1 MSMNGL
7 PQGEKYIRNHRFHKR
22 WHKVLMCLS
31 SIVAF
36 CTICALILPAI
47 TMERTCPIPEHIHTD
62 ACYTKVSSVQKV
74 IPICTPKTLNV
85 HQHTSDCYGADGEV
99 NCGYADFVV
108 HTHDAEC
115 YDENGELWCPLP
127 EIATHEH
134 TDACYAQAGGELI
147 CGHDETDG
155 STGHTHDESCYGEDG
170 KLQCS
175 LPESEAVE
183 EHHHTDACYAEG
195 RGELA
200 CGKTE
205 VILHRHVAACYDENG
220 SLICGKMQVL
230 QHRHSD
236 ACFRKTEVSADIDR
250 LTCTNTDEHHVHTDR
265 CYGTWVL
272 SCGLEEHT
280 HTKSCYT
287 QQTREPLS
295 GKEEHTHNDACYD
308 ESGTLICGFEEH
320 THTESCHD
328 AAGSTQEFT
337 YTDSELSMRVTV
349 KSPAPLAERTE
360 LSVQPADDLRQTRAD
375 IQDGAEQWI
384 VRQIA
389 LTHAGKALDTSGMT
403 MTAEITVQKNVLAP
417 LYSSLTEQAEA
428 APEAAPEADAGITL
442 AVMQKNGTQA
452 LQELKSVTIA
462 PDEDMPVIHAE
473 IRSGTIAV
481 LATTAN
487 PHYQVQY
494 YAYIPRF
501 STSGNNALKVFDT
514 SGGVLPKN
522 NQTNKTKEIY
532 LEPAGGTTNK
542 NAGNATELYRVKT
555 ENVLTKMYTP
565 NEFEY
570 IKAPN
575 PSYIN
580 KLSENS
586 NYTLKEIWVL
596 RSGKDADSTNP
607 ADWEVYGTDIHFTNR
622 SGITGHNLI
631 YITDNTVIRMIYD
644 CDTSSQSLPATF
656 YDYDITNGM
665 NSSGRWMSGTTGIN
679 IPANYGTSRNGQRT
693 WTSYR
698 DVLAF
703 GNDNCGT
710 GMSRYIFDGVFLN
723 KYSTRYLNGGISTP
737 VSNFDQFGC
746 TFELV
751 ESLDSDGNIV
761 YNPWLVAPKLFSDG
775 SANGKHTYSGSSLTF
790 SQVGDTYTLSSATV
804 SSVGSIDQLDRFFH
818 PSPRATTTYT
828 NIFTNDFWPLDA
840 ASNRTDPLFGGSTSV
855 PFAGFT
861 PDGVVNAD
869 GSQKTNP
876 AFAGSNG
883 SFPASDDGQAHNSF
897 FGMQYA
903 MEFTLAEDYVGPLEY
918 YFFGDDDMWVFL
930 DGRLVCDIGGVHTS
944 VGEYVDLWDY
954 LEKGK
959 SGAHTLSFFYTER
972 GASGSTCYMSFTLPS
987 VSGINIEQKTGNLTV
1002 KKEVIGVEDAA
1013 KNFEF
1018 SIRFYDQN
1026 GNTVLDDYS
1035 YNKTDAAGAVSNDLI
1050 LHEGSTFTLK
1060 AGEQIEIKY
1069 LPIGMRYQITE
1080 QNSGG
1085 YSVTNTVNG
1094 AISSGTT
1101 AVGTVIKDSLNQVV
1115 FTNTLDSVGL
1125 VMQKVDQDGNPL
1137 SGAAFRLKNSKGEI
1151 MNFVQTDEGVYA
1163 VPSGGT
1169 SYLQLSTAE
1178 QQGAAY
1184 YIASAADQSFVL
1196 AQDLSSPYRAR
1207 IRKKDGSSAQKV
1219 YIYRQADGS
1228 YSFRS
1233 ALNDKWLDLDN
1244 GRPDNGTAVHF
1255 WENGSVPTAH
1265 DNQKWYLIVNDDGSF
1280 KIKPRVAV
1288 LHKDKA
1294 VMDLN
1299 AANLSP
1305 GEVIQAWTDNGSNAQ
1320 KWLLVP
1326 VDPAKAPT
1334 TVTELT
1340 CGENAVLRISGLL
1353 PGTYTLV
1360 ETNAPADYQNS
1371 LGDVELRVK
1380 ADGSVEK
1387 LGANSLVTT
1396 ESSGGNM
1403 VVKVMNRRTDRSLTL
1418 EKQVVHSDTT
1428 QAFPFTIT
1436 YINADGKVITAAS
1449 PKLSGGASSGPVTIP
1464 YGVMV
1469 TIREEKH
1476 DGFALTFYNGGTL
1489 LESDGDSCT
1498 FRMTEN
1504 ITIKAVNTAGYA
1516 LPSTGGGVVWY
1527 RLTGLLLLMT
1537 AGLLYILCLRRRR
1550 ERGPK

>member
-1 MSMNGL
+1 MSMNDL
-7 PQGEKYIRNHRFHKR
+7 PQGEKYIRKHRFHKR
-22 WHKVLMCLS
+22 WHKVLMGLS

-47 TMERTCPIPEHIHTD
+47 TMERTCPTPEHIHTD
-62 ACYTKVSSVQKV
+62 ACYTQQARE
-74 IPICTPKTLNV
+74 LL
-85 HQHTSDCYGADGEV
+85 
-99 NCGYADFVV
+99 CGREE
-108 HTHDAEC
+108 HTHSD
-115 YDENGELWCPLP
+115 
-127 EIATHEH
+127 
-134 TDACYAQAGGELI
+134 
-147 CGHDETDG
+147 
-155 STGHTHDESCYGEDG
+155 
-170 KLQCS
+170 
-175 LPESEAVE
+175 
-183 EHHHTDACYAEG
+183 
-195 RGELA
+195 
-200 CGKTE
+200 
-205 VILHRHVAACYDENG
+205 ACYDESG
-220 SLICGKMQVL
+220 ALI
-230 QHRHSD
+230 
-236 ACFRKTEVSADIDR
+236 
-250 LTCTNTDEHHVHTDR
+250 
-265 CYGTWVL
+265 
-272 SCGLEEHT
+272 CGLEEHT
-280 HTKSCYT
+280 HTESCYAT
-287 QQTREPLS
+287 
-295 GKEEHTHNDACYD
+295 
-308 ESGTLICGFEEH
+308 
-320 THTESCHD
+320 
-328 AAGSTQEFT
+328 AGSTLEFT
-337 YTDSELSMRVTV
+337 YADSELSMRVTV
-349 KSPAPLAERTE
+349 ESPAPLAECTE
-360 LSVQPADDLRQTRAD
+360 LSVQPADDLQQTRANM
-375 IQDGAEQWI
+375 QDDAAQWI

-389 LTHAGKALDTSGMT
+389 LTQAGEALDTSGMT
-403 MTAEITVQKNVLAP
+403 ITAEITVQKNVLAP

-428 APEAAPEADAGITL
+428 APEADAGITL
-442 AVMQKNGTQA
+442 AVMQEDGTQA
-452 LQELKSVTIA
+452 LQELERVTIA

-473 IRSGTIAV
+473 IQSGTIAV

-501 STSGNNALKVFDT
+501 STSGDKALKVFDT

-522 NQTNKTKEIY
+522 HQTNKTKEIY

-555 ENVLTKMYTP
+555 ENVLTEMYTP

-586 NYTLKEIWVL
+586 NYTLKAIWVL
-596 RSGKDADSTNP
+596 RSGKDANSTDP
-607 ADWEVYGTDIHFTNR
+607 ADWDVYGTNIHFTNR
-622 SGITGHNLI
+622 SGITGDNLI
-631 YITDNTVIRMIYD
+631 YVTDNTVIRLIYD

-656 YDYDITNGM
+656 YDYDITSGK

-693 WTSYR
+693 WTSYS

-710 GMSRYIFDGVFLN
+710 GMSRYIFDRVFLN
-723 KYSTRYLNGGISTP
+723 KYSTYYLNGGTFTPIS
-737 VSNFDQFGC
+737 SFDQSGC
-746 TFELV
+746 TFGLA

-775 SANGKHTYSGSSLTF
+775 SANGKHTYSGSNLTF

-818 PSPRATTTYT
+818 PSPSAATTHTH
-828 NIFTNDFWPLDA
+828 IFTNDFWPLDA
-840 ASNRTDPLFGGSTSV
+840 APNRTDPLFGGSTSV

-869 GSQKTNP
+869 GSKKTNP
-876 AFAGSNG
+876 AFAYYNG
-883 SFPASDDGQAHNSF
+883 FFPGSDDGQAHNSF

-903 MEFTLAEDYVGPLEY
+903 VEFTLAEDYVGPLEY

-930 DGRLVCDIGGVHTS
+930 DGRLVCDIGGVHSS
-944 VGEYVDLWDY
+944 VGEYVNLWDY
-954 LEKGK
+954 LEKGTP
-959 SGAHTLSFFYTER
+959 GAHTLSFFYTER
-972 GASGSTCYMSFTLPS
+972 GASGSTCYMNFTLPS

-1013 KNFEF
+1013 KDFEF

-1035 YNKTDAAGAVSNDLI
+1035 YSKTDAAGVVSNDLI

-1069 LPIGMRYQITE
+1069 LPIGLRYQITE
-1080 QNSGG
+1080 QNSSG

-1125 VMQKVDQDGNPL
+1125 VMQKVDQDSNPL
-1137 SGAAFRLKNSKGEI
+1137 SGAAFQLKNSKGEI
-1151 MNFVQTDEGVYA
+1151 MNFVQTAEGVYA
-1163 VPSGGT
+1163 VPTGGT

-1184 YIASAADQSFVL
+1184 YIASAADQNFVL
-1196 AQDLSSPYRAR
+1196 AQDSSNPYRAR
-1207 IRKKDGSSAQKV
+1207 IQKKDGSSAQKV
-1219 YIYRQADGS
+1219 YVYRQADGS

-1233 ALNDKWLDLDN
+1233 ALNDQWLDLDN
-1244 GRPDNGTAVHF
+1244 GSLGNGTAVHF

-1280 KIKPRVAV
+1280 KFKPRVAV

-1305 GEVIQAWTDNGSNAQ
+1305 GEVIQTWTDNGSNAQ

-1326 VDPAKAPT
+1326 VNPADAPT

-1380 ADGSVEK
+1380 ADGSVEL

-1396 ESSGGNM
+1396 EGSGGNM

-1418 EKQVVHSDTT
+1418 EKQVVNSDTT

-1436 YINADGKVITAAS
+1436 YKDADGNVITAAS
-1449 PKLSGGASSGPVTIP
+1449 PKLSDGASSGPVTIP

-1476 DGFALTFYNGGTL
+1476 DGFALTFYNGDTL

-1498 FRMTEN
+1498 FQMTEN
-1504 ITIKAVNTAGYA
+1504 VTIKAVNTAGYV

-1527 RLTGLLLLMT
+1527 QLTGLLLLMT
-1537 AGLLYILCLRRRR
+1537 AGLLYVLCLRRRR
-1550 ERGPK
+1550 ERGPQ

>member
-1 MSMNGL
+1 MSMNDL
-7 PQGEKYIRNHRFHKR
+7 PQGEKYIRKHRFHKR
-22 WHKVLMCLS
+22 WHKVLMGLS

-47 TMERTCPIPEHIHTD
+47 TMERTCPTPEHIHTD
-62 ACYTKVSSVQKV
+62 ACYTQQARE
-74 IPICTPKTLNV
+74 LL
-85 HQHTSDCYGADGEV
+85 
-99 NCGYADFVV
+99 CGREE
-108 HTHDAEC
+108 HTHSD
-115 YDENGELWCPLP
+115 
-127 EIATHEH
+127 
-134 TDACYAQAGGELI
+134 
-147 CGHDETDG
+147 
-155 STGHTHDESCYGEDG
+155 
-170 KLQCS
+170 
-175 LPESEAVE
+175 
-183 EHHHTDACYAEG
+183 
-195 RGELA
+195 
-200 CGKTE
+200 
-205 VILHRHVAACYDENG
+205 ACYDESG
-220 SLICGKMQVL
+220 ALI
-230 QHRHSD
+230 
-236 ACFRKTEVSADIDR
+236 
-250 LTCTNTDEHHVHTDR
+250 
-265 CYGTWVL
+265 
-272 SCGLEEHT
+272 CGLEEHT
-280 HTKSCYT
+280 HTESCYAT
-287 QQTREPLS
+287 
-295 GKEEHTHNDACYD
+295 
-308 ESGTLICGFEEH
+308 
-320 THTESCHD
+320 
-328 AAGSTQEFT
+328 AGSTLEFT
-337 YTDSELSMRVTV
+337 YADSELSMRVTV
-349 KSPAPLAERTE
+349 ESPAPLAECTE
-360 LSVQPADDLRQTRAD
+360 LSVQPADDLQQTRANM
-375 IQDGAEQWI
+375 QDDAAQWI

-389 LTHAGKALDTSGMT
+389 LTQAGEALDTSGMT
-403 MTAEITVQKNVLAP
+403 ITAEITVQKNVLAP

-428 APEAAPEADAGITL
+428 APEADAGITL
-442 AVMQKNGTQA
+442 AVMQEDGTQA
-452 LQELKSVTIA
+452 LQELERVTIA

-473 IRSGTIAV
+473 IQSGTIAV

-501 STSGNNALKVFDT
+501 STSGDKALKVFDT
-514 SGGVLPKN
+514 SGRVLPKN
-522 NQTNKTKEIY
+522 HQTNKTKEIY

-555 ENVLTKMYTP
+555 ENVLTEMYTP

-586 NYTLKEIWVL
+586 NYTLKAIWVL
-596 RSGKDADSTNP
+596 RSGKDANSTDP
-607 ADWEVYGTDIHFTNR
+607 ADWDVYGTNIHFTNR
-622 SGITGHNLI
+622 SGITGDNLI
-631 YITDNTVIRMIYD
+631 YVTDNTVIRLIYD

-656 YDYDITNGM
+656 YDYDITSGK

-693 WTSYR
+693 WTSYS

-710 GMSRYIFDGVFLN
+710 GMSRYIFDRVFLN
-723 KYSTRYLNGGISTP
+723 KYSTYYLNGGTSTP
-737 VSNFDQFGC
+737 ISSFDQSGC
-746 TFELV
+746 TFGLA

-775 SANGKHTYSGSSLTF
+775 SANGKHTYSGSNLTF

-818 PSPRATTTYT
+818 PSPSAATTHTH
-828 NIFTNDFWPLDA
+828 IFTNDFWPLDA
-840 ASNRTDPLFGGSTSV
+840 ASKSNRTDPLFGGSTSV

-869 GSQKTNP
+869 GSKKTNP
-876 AFAGSNG
+876 AFAPYNG
-883 SFPASDDGQAHNSF
+883 FFPGSDDGQAHNSF

-903 MEFTLAEDYVGPLEY
+903 VEFTLAEDYVGPLEY

-930 DGRLVCDIGGVHTS
+930 DGRLVCDIGGVHSS
-944 VGEYVDLWDY
+944 VGEYVNLWDY
-954 LEKGK
+954 LEKGTP
-959 SGAHTLSFFYTER
+959 GAHTLSFFYTER
-972 GASGSTCYMSFTLPS
+972 GASGSTCYMNFTLPS

-1013 KNFEF
+1013 KDFEF

-1035 YNKTDAAGAVSNDLI
+1035 YSKTDAAGVVSNDLI

-1069 LPIGMRYQITE
+1069 LPIGLRYQITE
-1080 QNSGG
+1080 QNSSG

-1125 VMQKVDQDGNPL
+1125 VMQKVDQDSNPL
-1137 SGAAFRLKNSKGEI
+1137 SGAAFQLKNSKGEI
-1151 MNFVQTDEGVYA
+1151 MNFVQTAEGVYA
-1163 VPSGGT
+1163 VPTGGT

-1184 YIASAADQSFVL
+1184 YIASAADQNFVL
-1196 AQDLSSPYRAR
+1196 AQDSSNPYRAR
-1207 IRKKDGSSAQKV
+1207 IQKKDGSSAQKV
-1219 YIYRQADGS
+1219 YVYRQADGS

-1233 ALNDKWLDLDN
+1233 ALNDQWLDLDN
-1244 GRPDNGTAVHF
+1244 GSLGNGTAVHF

-1280 KIKPRVAV
+1280 KFKPRVAV

-1305 GEVIQAWTDNGSNAQ
+1305 GEVIQTWTDNGSNAQ

-1326 VDPAKAPT
+1326 VNPADAPT

-1380 ADGSVEK
+1380 ADGSVEL

-1396 ESSGGNM
+1396 EGSGGNM

-1418 EKQVVHSDTT
+1418 EKQVVNSDTT

-1436 YINADGKVITAAS
+1436 YKDADGNVITAAS
-1449 PKLSGGASSGPVTIP
+1449 PKLSDGASSGPVTIP

-1476 DGFALTFYNGGTL
+1476 DGFALTFYNGDTL

-1498 FRMTEN
+1498 FQMTEN
-1504 ITIKAVNTAGYA
+1504 VTIKAVNTAGYV

-1527 RLTGLLLLMT
+1527 QLTGLLLLMT
-1537 AGLLYILCLRRRR
+1537 AGLLYVLCLRRRR
-1550 ERGPK
+1550 ERGPQ

>member
-1 MSMNGL
+1 MSMNDL
-7 PQGEKYIRNHRFHKR
+7 PQGEKYIRKHRFHKR
-22 WHKVLMCLS
+22 WHKVLMGLS

-47 TMERTCPIPEHIHTD
+47 TMERTCPTPEHIHTD
-62 ACYTKVSSVQKV
+62 ACYTQQARE
-74 IPICTPKTLNV
+74 LL
-85 HQHTSDCYGADGEV
+85 
-99 NCGYADFVV
+99 CGREE
-108 HTHDAEC
+108 HTHSD
-115 YDENGELWCPLP
+115 
-127 EIATHEH
+127 
-134 TDACYAQAGGELI
+134 
-147 CGHDETDG
+147 
-155 STGHTHDESCYGEDG
+155 
-170 KLQCS
+170 
-175 LPESEAVE
+175 
-183 EHHHTDACYAEG
+183 
-195 RGELA
+195 
-200 CGKTE
+200 
-205 VILHRHVAACYDENG
+205 ACYDE
-220 SLICGKMQVL
+220 SSALI
-230 QHRHSD
+230 
-236 ACFRKTEVSADIDR
+236 
-250 LTCTNTDEHHVHTDR
+250 
-265 CYGTWVL
+265 
-272 SCGLEEHT
+272 CGLEEHT
-280 HTKSCYT
+280 HTESCYAT
-287 QQTREPLS
+287 
-295 GKEEHTHNDACYD
+295 
-308 ESGTLICGFEEH
+308 
-320 THTESCHD
+320 
-328 AAGSTQEFT
+328 AGSTLEFT
-337 YTDSELSMRVTV
+337 YADSELSMRVTV
-349 KSPAPLAERTE
+349 ESPAPLAECTE
-360 LSVQPADDLRQTRAD
+360 LSVQPADDLQQTRANM
-375 IQDGAEQWI
+375 QDDAAQWI

-389 LTHAGKALDTSGMT
+389 LTQAGEALDTSGMT
-403 MTAEITVQKNVLAP
+403 ITAEITVQKNVLAP

-428 APEAAPEADAGITL
+428 APEADAGITL
-442 AVMQKNGTQA
+442 AVMQEDGTQA
-452 LQELKSVTIA
+452 LQELERVTIA

-473 IRSGTIAV
+473 IQSGTIAV

-501 STSGNNALKVFDT
+501 STSGDKALKVFDT

-522 NQTNKTKEIY
+522 HQTNKTKEIY

-555 ENVLTKMYTP
+555 ENVLTEMYTP

-586 NYTLKEIWVL
+586 NYTLKAIWVL
-596 RSGKDADSTNP
+596 RSGKDANSTDP
-607 ADWEVYGTDIHFTNR
+607 ADWDVYGTNIHFTNR
-622 SGITGHNLI
+622 SGITGDNLI
-631 YITDNTVIRMIYD
+631 YVTDNTVIRLIYD

-656 YDYDITNGM
+656 YDYDITSGK

-693 WTSYR
+693 WTSYS

-710 GMSRYIFDGVFLN
+710 GMSRYIFDRVFLN
-723 KYSTRYLNGGISTP
+723 KYSTYYLNGGTSTP
-737 VSNFDQFGC
+737 ISSFDQSGC
-746 TFELV
+746 TFGLA

-775 SANGKHTYSGSSLTF
+775 NANGKHTYSGSNLTF

-818 PSPRATTTYT
+818 PSPSAATTHTH
-828 NIFTNDFWPLDA
+828 IFTNDFWPLDA

-869 GSQKTNP
+869 GSKKTNP
-876 AFAGSNG
+876 AFAHYNG
-883 SFPASDDGQAHNSF
+883 FFPGSDDGQAHNSF

-903 MEFTLAEDYVGPLEY
+903 VEFTLAEDYVGPLEY

-930 DGRLVCDIGGVHTS
+930 DGRLVCDIGGVHSS
-944 VGEYVDLWDY
+944 VGEYVNLWDY
-954 LEKGK
+954 LEKGTP
-959 SGAHTLSFFYTER
+959 GAHTLSFFYTER
-972 GASGSTCYMSFTLPS
+972 GASGSTCYMNFTLPS

-1013 KNFEF
+1013 KDFEF

-1035 YNKTDAAGAVSNDLI
+1035 YSKTDAAGVVSNDLI

-1069 LPIGMRYQITE
+1069 LPIGLRYQITE
-1080 QNSGG
+1080 QNSSG

-1125 VMQKVDQDGNPL
+1125 VMQKVDQDSNPL
-1137 SGAAFRLKNSKGEI
+1137 SGAAFQLKNSKGEI
-1151 MNFVQTDEGVYA
+1151 MNFVQTAEGVYA
-1163 VPSGGT
+1163 VPTGGT

-1184 YIASAADQSFVL
+1184 YIASAADQNFVL
-1196 AQDLSSPYRAR
+1196 AQDSSNPYRAR
-1207 IRKKDGSSAQKV
+1207 IQKKDGSSAQKV
-1219 YIYRQADGS
+1219 YVYRQADGS

-1233 ALNDKWLDLDN
+1233 ALNDQWLDLDN
-1244 GRPDNGTAVHF
+1244 GSLGNGTAVHF

-1280 KIKPRVAV
+1280 KFKPRVAV

-1305 GEVIQAWTDNGSNAQ
+1305 GEVIQTWTDNGSNAQ

-1326 VDPAKAPT
+1326 VNPADAPT
-1334 TVTELT
+1334 TVTT

-1380 ADGSVEK
+1380 ADGSVEL

-1396 ESSGGNM
+1396 EGSGGNM

-1418 EKQVVHSDTT
+1418 EKQVVNSDTT

-1436 YINADGKVITAAS
+1436 YKDADGNVITAAS
-1449 PKLSGGASSGPVTIP
+1449 PKLSDGASSGPVTIP

-1476 DGFALTFYNGGTL
+1476 DGFALTFYNGDTL

-1498 FRMTEN
+1498 FQMTEN
-1504 ITIKAVNTAGYA
+1504 VTIKAVNTAGYV

-1527 RLTGLLLLMT
+1527 QLTGLLLLMT
-1537 AGLLYILCLRRRR
+1537 AGLLYVLCLRRRR
-1550 ERGPK
+1550 ERGPQ

>member
-1 MSMNGL
+1 MSMNDL
-7 PQGEKYIRNHRFHKR
+7 PQGEKYIRKHRFHKR
-22 WHKVLMCLS
+22 WHKVLMGLS

-47 TMERTCPIPEHIHTD
+47 TMERTCPTPEHIRTD
-62 ACYTKVSSVQKV
+62 ACYTQQARE
-74 IPICTPKTLNV
+74 LL
-85 HQHTSDCYGADGEV
+85 
-99 NCGYADFVV
+99 CGREE
-108 HTHDAEC
+108 HTHSD
-115 YDENGELWCPLP
+115 
-127 EIATHEH
+127 
-134 TDACYAQAGGELI
+134 
-147 CGHDETDG
+147 
-155 STGHTHDESCYGEDG
+155 
-170 KLQCS
+170 
-175 LPESEAVE
+175 
-183 EHHHTDACYAEG
+183 
-195 RGELA
+195 
-200 CGKTE
+200 
-205 VILHRHVAACYDENG
+205 ACYDESG
-220 SLICGKMQVL
+220 ALI
-230 QHRHSD
+230 
-236 ACFRKTEVSADIDR
+236 
-250 LTCTNTDEHHVHTDR
+250 
-265 CYGTWVL
+265 
-272 SCGLEEHT
+272 CGLEEHT
-280 HTKSCYT
+280 HTESCYAT
-287 QQTREPLS
+287 
-295 GKEEHTHNDACYD
+295 
-308 ESGTLICGFEEH
+308 
-320 THTESCHD
+320 
-328 AAGSTQEFT
+328 AGSTLEFT
-337 YTDSELSMRVTV
+337 YADSELSMRVTV
-349 KSPAPLAERTE
+349 ESPAPLAECTE
-360 LSVQPADDLRQTRAD
+360 LSVQPADDLQQTRANM
-375 IQDGAEQWI
+375 QDDAAQWI

-389 LTHAGKALDTSGMT
+389 LTQAGEALDTSGMT
-403 MTAEITVQKNVLAP
+403 ITAEITVQKNVLAP

-428 APEAAPEADAGITL
+428 APEADAGITL
-442 AVMQKNGTQA
+442 AVMQEDGTQA
-452 LQELKSVTIA
+452 LQELERVTIA

-473 IRSGTIAV
+473 IQSGTIAV

-501 STSGNNALKVFDT
+501 STSGDKALKVFDT
-514 SGGVLPKN
+514 SGRVLPKN
-522 NQTNKTKEIY
+522 HQTNKTKEIY

-555 ENVLTKMYTP
+555 ENVLTEMYTP

-586 NYTLKEIWVL
+586 NYTLKAIWVL
-596 RSGKDADSTNP
+596 RSGKDANSTDP
-607 ADWEVYGTDIHFTNR
+607 ADWDVYGTNIHFTNR
-622 SGITGHNLI
+622 SGITGDNLI
-631 YITDNTVIRMIYD
+631 YVTDNTVIRLIYD

-656 YDYDITNGM
+656 YDYDITSGK

-693 WTSYR
+693 WTSYS

-710 GMSRYIFDGVFLN
+710 GMSRYIFDRVFLN
-723 KYSTRYLNGGISTP
+723 KYSTYYLNGGTFTPIS
-737 VSNFDQFGC
+737 SFDQSGC
-746 TFELV
+746 TFGLA

-775 SANGKHTYSGSSLTF
+775 SANGKHTYSGSNLTF

-818 PSPRATTTYT
+818 PSPSAATTHTH
-828 NIFTNDFWPLDA
+828 IFTNDFWPLDA
-840 ASNRTDPLFGGSTSV
+840 ASKSNRTDPLFGGSTSV

-869 GSQKTNP
+869 GSKKTNP
-876 AFAGSNG
+876 AFAPYNG
-883 SFPASDDGQAHNSF
+883 FFPGSDDGQAHNSF

-903 MEFTLAEDYVGPLEY
+903 VEFTLAEDYVGPLEY

-930 DGRLVCDIGGVHTS
+930 DGRLVCDIGGVHSS
-944 VGEYVDLWDY
+944 VGEYVNLWDY
-954 LEKGK
+954 LEKGTP
-959 SGAHTLSFFYTER
+959 GAHTLSFFYTER
-972 GASGSTCYMSFTLPS
+972 GASGSTCYMNFTLPS

-1013 KNFEF
+1013 KDFEF

-1035 YNKTDAAGAVSNDLI
+1035 YSKTDAAGVVSNDLI

-1069 LPIGMRYQITE
+1069 LPIGLRYQITE
-1080 QNSGG
+1080 QNSSG

-1125 VMQKVDQDGNPL
+1125 VMQKVDQDSNPL
-1137 SGAAFRLKNSKGEI
+1137 SGAAFQLKNSKGEI
-1151 MNFVQTDEGVYA
+1151 MNFVQTAEGVYA
-1163 VPSGGT
+1163 VPTGGT

-1184 YIASAADQSFVL
+1184 YIASAADQNFVL
-1196 AQDLSSPYRAR
+1196 AQDSSNPYRAR
-1207 IRKKDGSSAQKV
+1207 IQKKDGSSAQKV
-1219 YIYRQADGS
+1219 YVYRQADGS

-1233 ALNDKWLDLDN
+1233 ALNNQWLDLDN
-1244 GRPDNGTAVHF
+1244 GSLGNGTAVHF

-1280 KIKPRVAV
+1280 KFKPRVAV

-1305 GEVIQAWTDNGSNAQ
+1305 GEVIQTWTDNGSNAQ

-1326 VDPAKAPT
+1326 VNPADAPT

-1380 ADGSVEK
+1380 ADGSVEL

-1396 ESSGGNM
+1396 EGSGGNM

-1418 EKQVVHSDTT
+1418 EKQVVNSDTT

-1436 YINADGKVITAAS
+1436 YKDADGNVITAAS
-1449 PKLSGGASSGPVTIP
+1449 PKLSDGASSGPVTIP

-1476 DGFALTFYNGGTL
+1476 DGFALTFYNGDTL

-1498 FRMTEN
+1498 FQMTEN
-1504 ITIKAVNTAGYA
+1504 VTIKAVNTAGYV

-1527 RLTGLLLLMT
+1527 QLTGLLLLMT
-1537 AGLLYILCLRRRR
+1537 AGLLYVLCLRRRR
-1550 ERGPK
+1550 ERGPQ

>member
-1 MSMNGL
+1 MSMNDL
-7 PQGEKYIRNHRFHKR
+7 PQGEKYIRKHRFHKR
-22 WHKVLMCLS
+22 WHKVLMGLS

-47 TMERTCPIPEHIHTD
+47 TMERTCPTPEHIHTD
-62 ACYTKVSSVQKV
+62 ACYTQQARE
-74 IPICTPKTLNV
+74 LL
-85 HQHTSDCYGADGEV
+85 
-99 NCGYADFVV
+99 CGREE
-108 HTHDAEC
+108 HTHSD
-115 YDENGELWCPLP
+115 
-127 EIATHEH
+127 
-134 TDACYAQAGGELI
+134 
-147 CGHDETDG
+147 
-155 STGHTHDESCYGEDG
+155 
-170 KLQCS
+170 
-175 LPESEAVE
+175 
-183 EHHHTDACYAEG
+183 
-195 RGELA
+195 
-200 CGKTE
+200 
-205 VILHRHVAACYDENG
+205 ACYDESG
-220 SLICGKMQVL
+220 ALI
-230 QHRHSD
+230 
-236 ACFRKTEVSADIDR
+236 
-250 LTCTNTDEHHVHTDR
+250 
-265 CYGTWVL
+265 
-272 SCGLEEHT
+272 CGLEEHT
-280 HTKSCYT
+280 HTESCYAT
-287 QQTREPLS
+287 
-295 GKEEHTHNDACYD
+295 
-308 ESGTLICGFEEH
+308 
-320 THTESCHD
+320 
-328 AAGSTQEFT
+328 AGSTLEFT
-337 YTDSELSMRVTV
+337 YADSELSMRVTV
-349 KSPAPLAERTE
+349 ESPAPLAECTE
-360 LSVQPADDLRQTRAD
+360 LSVQPADDLQQTRANM
-375 IQDGAEQWI
+375 QDDAAQWI

-389 LTHAGKALDTSGMT
+389 LTQAGEALDTSGMT
-403 MTAEITVQKNVLAP
+403 ITAEITVQKNVLAP

-428 APEAAPEADAGITL
+428 APEADAGITL
-442 AVMQKNGTQA
+442 AVMQEDGTQA
-452 LQELKSVTIA
+452 LQELERVTIA

-473 IRSGTIAV
+473 IQSGTIAV

-501 STSGNNALKVFDT
+501 STSGDKALKVFDT
-514 SGGVLPKN
+514 SGRVLPKN
-522 NQTNKTKEIY
+522 HQTNKTKEIY

-555 ENVLTKMYTP
+555 ENVLTEMYTP

-586 NYTLKEIWVL
+586 NYTLKAIWVL
-596 RSGKDADSTNP
+596 RSGKDANSTDP
-607 ADWEVYGTDIHFTNR
+607 ADWDVYGTNIHFTNR
-622 SGITGHNLI
+622 SGITGDNLI
-631 YITDNTVIRMIYD
+631 YVTDNTVIRLIYD

-656 YDYDITNGM
+656 YDYDITSGK
-665 NSSGRWMSGTTGIN
+665 NSSGSWMSGTTGIN

-693 WTSYR
+693 WTSYS

-710 GMSRYIFDGVFLN
+710 GMSRYIFDRVFLN
-723 KYSTRYLNGGISTP
+723 KYSTHYLNGGTSTP
-737 VSNFDQFGC
+737 ISSFDQSGC
-746 TFELV
+746 TFGLA

-775 SANGKHTYSGSSLTF
+775 SANGKHTYSGSNLTF

-818 PSPRATTTYT
+818 PSPSAATTHTH
-828 NIFTNDFWPLDA
+828 IFTNDFWPLDA
-840 ASNRTDPLFGGSTSV
+840 ASKSNRTDPLFGGSTSV

-869 GSQKTNP
+869 GSKKTNP
-876 AFAGSNG
+876 AFAPYNG
-883 SFPASDDGQAHNSF
+883 FFPGSDDGQAHNSF

-903 MEFTLAEDYVGPLEY
+903 VEFTLAEDYVGPLEY

-930 DGRLVCDIGGVHTS
+930 DGRLVCDIGGVHSS
-944 VGEYVDLWDY
+944 VGEYVNLWDY
-954 LEKGK
+954 LEKGTP
-959 SGAHTLSFFYTER
+959 GAHTLSFFYTER
-972 GASGSTCYMSFTLPS
+972 GASGSTCYMNFTLPS

-1013 KNFEF
+1013 KDFEF

-1035 YNKTDAAGAVSNDLI
+1035 YSKTDAAGVVSNDLI

-1069 LPIGMRYQITE
+1069 LPIGLRYQITE
-1080 QNSGG
+1080 QNSSG

-1125 VMQKVDQDGNPL
+1125 VMQKVDQDSNPL
-1137 SGAAFRLKNSKGEI
+1137 SGAAFQLKNSKGEI
-1151 MNFVQTDEGVYA
+1151 MNFVQTAEGVYA
-1163 VPSGGT
+1163 VPTGGT

-1178 QQGAAY
+1178 QRGAAY
-1184 YIASAADQSFVL
+1184 YIASAADQNFVL
-1196 AQDLSSPYRAR
+1196 AQDSSNPYRAR
-1207 IRKKDGSSAQKV
+1207 IQKKDGSSAQKV
-1219 YIYRQADGS
+1219 YVYRQADGS

-1233 ALNDKWLDLDN
+1233 ALNDQWLDLDN
-1244 GRPDNGTAVHF
+1244 GSLGNGTAVHF

-1280 KIKPRVAV
+1280 KFKPRVAV

-1305 GEVIQAWTDNGSNAQ
+1305 GEVIQTWTDNGSNAQ

-1326 VDPAKAPT
+1326 VNPADAPT

-1380 ADGSVEK
+1380 ADGSVEL

-1396 ESSGGNM
+1396 EGSGGNM

-1418 EKQVVHSDTT
+1418 EKQVVNSDTT

-1436 YINADGKVITAAS
+1436 YKDADGNVITAAS
-1449 PKLSGGASSGPVTIP
+1449 SKLSDGASSGPVTIP

-1476 DGFALTFYNGGTL
+1476 DGFALTFYNGDTL

-1498 FRMTEN
+1498 FQMTEN
-1504 ITIKAVNTAGYA
+1504 VTIKAVNTAGYV

-1527 RLTGLLLLMT
+1527 QLTGLLLLMT
-1537 AGLLYILCLRRRR
+1537 AGLLYVLCLRRRR
-1550 ERGPK
+1550 ERGPQ

>member
-1 MSMNGL
+1 MSMNDL
-7 PQGEKYIRNHRFHKR
+7 PQGEKYIRKHRFHKR
-22 WHKVLMCLS
+22 WHKVLMGLS

-47 TMERTCPIPEHIHTD
+47 TMERTCPTPEHIRTD
-62 ACYTKVSSVQKV
+62 ACYTQQARE
-74 IPICTPKTLNV
+74 LL
-85 HQHTSDCYGADGEV
+85 
-99 NCGYADFVV
+99 CGREE
-108 HTHDAEC
+108 HTHSD
-115 YDENGELWCPLP
+115 
-127 EIATHEH
+127 
-134 TDACYAQAGGELI
+134 
-147 CGHDETDG
+147 
-155 STGHTHDESCYGEDG
+155 
-170 KLQCS
+170 
-175 LPESEAVE
+175 
-183 EHHHTDACYAEG
+183 
-195 RGELA
+195 
-200 CGKTE
+200 
-205 VILHRHVAACYDENG
+205 ACYDESG
-220 SLICGKMQVL
+220 ALI
-230 QHRHSD
+230 
-236 ACFRKTEVSADIDR
+236 
-250 LTCTNTDEHHVHTDR
+250 
-265 CYGTWVL
+265 
-272 SCGLEEHT
+272 CGLEEHT
-280 HTKSCYT
+280 HTESCYAT
-287 QQTREPLS
+287 
-295 GKEEHTHNDACYD
+295 
-308 ESGTLICGFEEH
+308 
-320 THTESCHD
+320 
-328 AAGSTQEFT
+328 AGSTLEFT
-337 YTDSELSMRVTV
+337 YADSELSMRVTV
-349 KSPAPLAERTE
+349 ESPAPLAECTE
-360 LSVQPADDLRQTRAD
+360 LSVQPADDLQQTRANM
-375 IQDGAEQWI
+375 QDDAAQWI

-389 LTHAGKALDTSGMT
+389 LTQAGEALDTSGMT
-403 MTAEITVQKNVLAP
+403 ITAEITVQKNVLAP

-428 APEAAPEADAGITL
+428 APEADAGITL
-442 AVMQKNGTQA
+442 AVMQEDGTQA
-452 LQELKSVTIA
+452 LQELERVTIA

-473 IRSGTIAV
+473 IQSGTIAV

-501 STSGNNALKVFDT
+501 STSGDKALKVFDT
-514 SGGVLPKN
+514 SGRVLPKN
-522 NQTNKTKEIY
+522 HQTNKTKEIY

-555 ENVLTKMYTP
+555 ENVLTEMYTP

-586 NYTLKEIWVL
+586 NYTLKAIWVL
-596 RSGKDADSTNP
+596 RSGKDANSTDP
-607 ADWEVYGTDIHFTNR
+607 ADWDVYGTNIHFTNR
-622 SGITGHNLI
+622 SGITGDNLI
-631 YITDNTVIRMIYD
+631 YVTDNTVIRLIYD

-656 YDYDITNGM
+656 YDYDITSGK

-693 WTSYR
+693 WTSYS

-710 GMSRYIFDGVFLN
+710 GMSRYIFDRVFLN
-723 KYSTRYLNGGISTP
+723 KYSTYYLNGGTFTPIS
-737 VSNFDQFGC
+737 SFDQSGC
-746 TFELV
+746 TFGLA

-775 SANGKHTYSGSSLTF
+775 SATGKHTYSGSNLTF

-818 PSPRATTTYT
+818 PSPSAATTHTH
-828 NIFTNDFWPLDA
+828 IFTNDFWPLDA
-840 ASNRTDPLFGGSTSV
+840 ASKSNRTDPLFGGSTSV

-869 GSQKTNP
+869 GSKKTNP
-876 AFAGSNG
+876 AFAPYNG
-883 SFPASDDGQAHNSF
+883 FFPGSDDGQAHNSF

-903 MEFTLAEDYVGPLEY
+903 VEFTLAEDYVGPLEY

-930 DGRLVCDIGGVHTS
+930 DGRLVCDIGGVHSS
-944 VGEYVDLWDY
+944 VGEYVNLWDY
-954 LEKGK
+954 LEKGTP
-959 SGAHTLSFFYTER
+959 GAHTLSFFYTER
-972 GASGSTCYMSFTLPS
+972 GASGSTCYMNFTLPS

-1013 KNFEF
+1013 KDFEF

-1035 YNKTDAAGAVSNDLI
+1035 YSKTDAAGVVSNDLI

-1069 LPIGMRYQITE
+1069 LPIGLRYQITE
-1080 QNSGG
+1080 QNSSG

-1125 VMQKVDQDGNPL
+1125 VMQKVDQDSNPL
-1137 SGAAFRLKNSKGEI
+1137 SGAAFQLKNSKGEI
-1151 MNFVQTDEGVYA
+1151 MNFVQTAEGVYA
-1163 VPSGGT
+1163 VPTGGT

-1184 YIASAADQSFVL
+1184 YIASAADQNFVL
-1196 AQDLSSPYRAR
+1196 AQDSSNPYRAR
-1207 IRKKDGSSAQKV
+1207 IQKKDGSSAQKV
-1219 YIYRQADGS
+1219 YVYRQADGS

-1233 ALNDKWLDLDN
+1233 ALNNQWLDLDN
-1244 GRPDNGTAVHF
+1244 GSLGNGTAVHF
-1255 WENGSVPTAH
+1255 WENGSAATAH
-1265 DNQKWYLIVNDDGSF
+1265 DNQTWYLIVNDDGSF
-1280 KIKPRVAV
+1280 KFKPRVAV

-1305 GEVIQAWTDNGSNAQ
+1305 GEVIQTWTDNGSNAQ

-1326 VDPAKAPT
+1326 VNPADAPT

-1380 ADGSVEK
+1380 ADGSVEL

-1396 ESSGGNM
+1396 EGSGGNM

-1418 EKQVVHSDTT
+1418 EKQVVYSDTT

-1436 YINADGKVITAAS
+1436 YKDADGNVITAAS
-1449 PKLSGGASSGPVTIP
+1449 PKLSDGASSGPVTIP

-1476 DGFALTFYNGGTL
+1476 DGFALTFYNGDTL

-1498 FRMTEN
+1498 FQMTEN
-1504 ITIKAVNTAGYA
+1504 VTIKAVNTAGYV
-1516 LPSTGGGVVWY
+1516 LPSTGGGVVW
-1527 RLTGLLLLMT
+1527 
-1537 AGLLYILCLRRRR
+1537 LRGRRCR
-1550 ERGPK
+1550 PWQSFTLP

>member
-1 MSMNGL
+1 MSMNDL
-7 PQGEKYIRNHRFHKR
+7 PQGEKYIRKHRFHKR
-22 WHKVLMCLS
+22 WHKVLMGLS

-47 TMERTCPIPEHIHTD
+47 TMERTCPTPEHIRTD
-62 ACYTKVSSVQKV
+62 ACYTQQARE
-74 IPICTPKTLNV
+74 LL
-85 HQHTSDCYGADGEV
+85 
-99 NCGYADFVV
+99 CGREE
-108 HTHDAEC
+108 HTHSD
-115 YDENGELWCPLP
+115 
-127 EIATHEH
+127 
-134 TDACYAQAGGELI
+134 
-147 CGHDETDG
+147 
-155 STGHTHDESCYGEDG
+155 
-170 KLQCS
+170 
-175 LPESEAVE
+175 
-183 EHHHTDACYAEG
+183 
-195 RGELA
+195 
-200 CGKTE
+200 
-205 VILHRHVAACYDENG
+205 ACYDESG
-220 SLICGKMQVL
+220 ALI
-230 QHRHSD
+230 
-236 ACFRKTEVSADIDR
+236 
-250 LTCTNTDEHHVHTDR
+250 
-265 CYGTWVL
+265 
-272 SCGLEEHT
+272 CGLEEHT
-280 HTKSCYT
+280 HTESCYAT
-287 QQTREPLS
+287 
-295 GKEEHTHNDACYD
+295 
-308 ESGTLICGFEEH
+308 
-320 THTESCHD
+320 
-328 AAGSTQEFT
+328 AGSTLEFT
-337 YTDSELSMRVTV
+337 YADSELSMRVTV
-349 KSPAPLAERTE
+349 ESPAPLAECTE
-360 LSVQPADDLRQTRAD
+360 LSVQPADDLQQTRANM
-375 IQDGAEQWI
+375 QDDAAQWI

-389 LTHAGKALDTSGMT
+389 LTQAGEALDTSGMT
-403 MTAEITVQKNVLAP
+403 ITAEITVQKNVLAP

-428 APEAAPEADAGITL
+428 APEADAGITL
-442 AVMQKNGTQA
+442 AVMQEDGTQA
-452 LQELKSVTIA
+452 LQELERVTIA

-473 IRSGTIAV
+473 IRSGTA
-481 LATTAN
+481 
-487 PHYQVQY
+487 
-494 YAYIPRF
+494 
-501 STSGNNALKVFDT
+501 
-514 SGGVLPKN
+514 
-522 NQTNKTKEIY
+522 
-532 LEPAGGTTNK
+532 
-542 NAGNATELYRVKT
+542 
-555 ENVLTKMYTP
+555 
-565 NEFEY
+565 
-570 IKAPN
+570 
-575 PSYIN
+575 
-580 KLSENS
+580 
-586 NYTLKEIWVL
+586 
-596 RSGKDADSTNP
+596 
-607 ADWEVYGTDIHFTNR
+607 
-622 SGITGHNLI
+622 
-631 YITDNTVIRMIYD
+631 
-644 CDTSSQSLPATF
+644 C
-656 YDYDITNGM
+656 
-665 NSSGRWMSGTTGIN
+665 IN
-679 IPANYGTSRNGQRT
+679 IPANYGTSRNGKRT

-710 GMSRYIFDGVFLN
+710 GMSRYIFDRVFLN
-723 KYSTRYLNGGISTP
+723 KYSTYYLNGGTFTPIS
-737 VSNFDQFGC
+737 SFDQSGC
-746 TFELV
+746 TFGLA

-775 SANGKHTYSGSSLTF
+775 SANGKHTYSGSNLTF

-818 PSPRATTTYT
+818 PSPSAATTHTH
-828 NIFTNDFWPLDA
+828 IFTNDFWPLDA
-840 ASNRTDPLFGGSTSV
+840 ASKSNRTDPLFGGSTSV

-869 GSQKTNP
+869 GSKKTNP
-876 AFAGSNG
+876 AFAPYNG
-883 SFPASDDGQAHNSF
+883 FFPGSDDGQAHNSF

-903 MEFTLAEDYVGPLEY
+903 VEFTLAEDYVGPLEY

-930 DGRLVCDIGGVHTS
+930 DGRLVCDIGGVHSS
-944 VGEYVDLWDY
+944 VGEYVNLWDY
-954 LEKGK
+954 LEKGTP
-959 SGAHTLSFFYTER
+959 GAHTLSFFYTER
-972 GASGSTCYMSFTLPS
+972 GASGSTCYMNFTLPS

-1013 KNFEF
+1013 KDFEF

-1035 YNKTDAAGAVSNDLI
+1035 YSKTDAAGVVSNDLI

-1069 LPIGMRYQITE
+1069 LPIGLRYQITE
-1080 QNSGG
+1080 QNSSG

-1125 VMQKVDQDGNPL
+1125 VMQKVDQDSNPL
-1137 SGAAFRLKNSKGEI
+1137 SGAAFQLKNSKGEI
-1151 MNFVQTDEGVYA
+1151 MNFVQTAEGVYA
-1163 VPSGGT
+1163 VPTGGT

-1184 YIASAADQSFVL
+1184 YIASAADQNFVL
-1196 AQDLSSPYRAR
+1196 AQDSSNPYRAR
-1207 IRKKDGSSAQKV
+1207 IQKKDGSSAQKV
-1219 YIYRQADGS
+1219 YVYRQADGS

-1233 ALNDKWLDLDN
+1233 ALNNQWLDLDN
-1244 GRPDNGTAVHF
+1244 GSLGNGTAVHF

-1280 KIKPRVAV
+1280 KFKPRVAV

-1305 GEVIQAWTDNGSNAQ
+1305 GEVIQTWTDNGSNAQ

-1326 VDPAKAPT
+1326 VNPADAPT

-1380 ADGSVEK
+1380 ADGSVEL

-1396 ESSGGNM
+1396 EGSGGNM

-1418 EKQVVHSDTT
+1418 EKQVVNSDTT

-1436 YINADGKVITAAS
+1436 YKDADGNVITAAS
-1449 PKLSGGASSGPVTIP
+1449 PKLSDGASSGPVTIP

-1476 DGFALTFYNGGTL
+1476 DGFALTFYNGDTL

-1498 FRMTEN
+1498 FQMTEN
-1504 ITIKAVNTAGYA
+1504 VTIKAVNTAGYV

-1527 RLTGLLLLMT
+1527 QLTGLLLLMT
-1537 AGLLYILCLRRRR
+1537 AGLLYVLCLRRRR
-1550 ERGPK
+1550 ERGPQ